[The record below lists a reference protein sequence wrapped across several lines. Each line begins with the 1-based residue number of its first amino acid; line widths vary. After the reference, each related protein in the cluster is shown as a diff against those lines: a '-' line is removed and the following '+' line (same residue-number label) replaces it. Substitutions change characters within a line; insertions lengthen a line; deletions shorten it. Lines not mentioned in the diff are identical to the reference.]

1 MKMADINVLKE
12 KVEKAQE
19 KVNKCKGTIERH
31 KKQLEKKIK
40 SGAHPSDIEFK
51 EDDIKGA
58 EKKLKDAEKVLSNWE
73 EKLNIKINEQKFIE
87 DNAPQVIK
95 DFLEEWKQLAYQWY
109 INKYNKYQ
117 EFKAELENKHDTAI
131 IEFVE
136 GNPKD
141 FERYLE
147 DGKIKEYWMND
158 LINIRG
164 RSLSAYMKERRL
176 DYLSIKRKREEF
188 AGSII
193 LYMDSIYNEAERLEW
208 LNKTLE
214 SDKQAK
220 LLDMVYRITGVVG
233 EITDASNLQINDKGN
248 IDGIV
253 IGKKGKAKIETI
265 GAGGWN
271 IQVFHYRTLVH
282 EIK

>member
-1 MKMADINVLKE
+1 MADIQVLKE

-31 KKQLEKKIK
+31 KKQLDKKIK
-40 SGAHPSDIEFK
+40 SGAHQSDIEFK
-51 EDDIKGA
+51 QDDIRGA
-58 EKKLKDAEKVLSNWE
+58 EKKLRDAEIVLSNWE

-95 DFLEEWKQLAYQWY
+95 DFLEEWKELAYKWHV
-109 INKYNKYQ
+109 NKYNKYQ

-136 GNPKD
+136 SHPED

-147 DGKIKEYWMND
+147 DGKINEYYRKD

-164 RSLSAYMKERRL
+164 RSLELHLKENKL
-176 DYLSIKRKREEF
+176 DYRSIKNKKVDF
-188 AGSII
+188 AGSTI
-193 LYMDSIYNEAERLEW
+193 LYMDALYNETERLEW
-208 LNKTLE
+208 LEKTLE

-220 LLDMVYRITGVVG
+220 LLDMIQRITGTVG
-233 EITDASNLQINDKGN
+233 EIIDASHLKINEKGN
-248 IDGIV
+248 LDGIV
-253 IGKKGKAKIETI
+253 IGKKGKAQIETI

-271 IQVFHYRTLVH
+271 IQVFHYRTLIH
-282 EIK
+282 KIK

>member
-1 MKMADINVLKE
+1 MADINVLKE
-12 KVEKAQE
+12 KVQKAEE

-40 SGAHPSDIEFK
+40 SGADKWDIETK

-58 EKKLKDAEKVLSNWE
+58 EKKLKDAEIVLSNWE

-95 DFLEEWKQLAYQWY
+95 DFLEEWKEMAYKWY
-109 INKYNKYQ
+109 VNKYNKYK
-117 EFKAELENKHDTAI
+117 EFKAELEKKHDTAI

-147 DGKIKEYWMND
+147 DGKIKEYWRND

-164 RSLSAYMKERRL
+164 RSLSAYLKESKL
-176 DYLSIKRKREEF
+176 DYLSIKRKREDF
-188 AGSII
+188 AGSTI
-193 LYMDSIYNEAERLEW
+193 LYMDSIYNEKERLEW

-220 LLDMVYRITGVVG
+220 LLDMVYRITGTVG
-233 EITDASNLQINDKGN
+233 EITDASHLKINEKGN
-248 IDGIV
+248 LDGIV
-253 IGKKGKAKIETI
+253 IGKKGKAQIETI

-271 IQVFHYRTLVH
+271 IQVFHYRTLIH
-282 EIK
+282 KIK